1 MTHRRT
7 PDCRLRSGRWIMEA
21 LGGLRWDADIPDPA
35 SRYPG
40 LSTPISDTRQ
50 QDLLALTP
58 LIRRVVAARVRDPQ
72 VVDDLVQETFA
83 RLLQAGPRLDDGALA
98 PFAVVLARNVAVSYV
113 RSRSTEARHLHRLV
127 ELTEPDRPEEQAL
140 RQEEARAVAEGLAR
154 LPTRDRS
161 ALVANEVEGADTATL
176 AAELG
181 STPGAVAARLAR
193 ARAKLR
199 VNYLL
204 AIRGVD
210 LPTDRCRSL
219 LNALSAGDCRRQR
232 ALDAGG
238 HLLTCEV
245 CASLSE
251 PLAERRRALAGLLP
265 FGLVKPLEGL
275 RAWVREHPAQATAGT
290 GAVVGAT
297 LLATQLLG
305 GEPPRQP
312 AVAPTTVTAV
322 VPVGDPRLTSEGRA
336 ILPLTG
342 RPPLSRYA
350 GDPVR
355 AQGVRVLQVV
365 ANEGFWVGMGPRDR
379 VWVQLTGT
387 RESGFQV
394 RPGDRVSFTGR
405 MVEHPPGFAG
415 RTGVTVREG
424 ADLLDQQGHHIK
436 VRVNRLRF
444 VR

>member
-1 MTHRRT
+1 M
-7 PDCRLRSGRWIMEA
+7 P
-21 LGGLRWDADIPDPA
+21 IP
-35 SRYPG
+35 
-40 LSTPISDTRQ
+40 DTRQ

-113 RSRSTEARHLHRLV
+113 RGRITEARHLHRLV
-127 ELTEPDRPEEQAL
+127 ELAEPDRPDERAL

-154 LPTRDRS
+154 LSARDRS

-181 STPGAVAARLAR
+181 STPGAVAAQLAR

-204 AIRGVD
+204 AFRGVD
-210 LPTDRCRSL
+210 LPTDRCRSV
-219 LNALSAGDCRRQR
+219 LNALSAGDRRRQR

-238 HLLTCEV
+238 HLLDCQV

-251 PLAERRRALAGLLP
+251 PLTERRRALAGLLP
-265 FGLVKPLEGL
+265 LGLLKPLEGL
-275 RAWVREHPAQATAGT
+275 RTWVRNHPVQASAGT
-290 GAVVGAT
+290 GAVVGAG
-297 LLATQLLG
+297 LLAAQLLG
-305 GEPPRQP
+305 GDPPPQP
-312 AVAPTTVTAV
+312 PVAAPTTTVI
-322 VPVGDPRLTSEGRA
+322 PGDLTLTSEGRA

-355 AQGVRVLQVV
+355 AQGVRVQQV
-365 ANEGFWVGMGPRDR
+365 AADEGFWVGTSPRDR

-387 RESGFQV
+387 RESGFRSSQAT
-394 RPGDRVSFTGR
+394 RWHSGR
-405 MVEHPPGFAG
+405 MVENSVDFAQ
-415 RTGVTVREG
+415 RVGVTPRRRRVARAAGLPHRG
-424 ADLLDQQGHHIK
+424 ASRPCASADRPVPHSARSG
-436 VRVNRLRF
+436 VGRRGRPRRRRF
-444 VR
+444 GWVG

>member
-1 MTHRRT
+1 M
-7 PDCRLRSGRWIMEA
+7 
-21 LGGLRWDADIPDPA
+21 
-35 SRYPG
+35 
-40 LSTPISDTRQ
+40 STPISDIRQ

-58 LIRRVVAARVRDPQ
+58 LIRRVIAARVRDPQ

-83 RLLQAGPRLDDGALA
+83 RLLQAGPRLDNGALA

-113 RSRSTEARHLHRLV
+113 RGRSTEARHLHRLSD
-127 ELTEPDRPEEQAL
+127 LAEPDRPEERAL
-140 RQEEARAVAEGLAR
+140 RQEEARAVAEGLAG

-181 STPGAVAARLAR
+181 STPGAVAAQLAR

-210 LPTDRCRSL
+210 LPTDRCRSV
-219 LNALSAGDCRRQR
+219 LNALSAGDRRRQR

-238 HLLTCEV
+238 HLLDCEV
-245 CASLSE
+245 CAGLSE
-251 PLAERRRALAGLLP
+251 PLTERRRALAGLLP
-265 FGLVKPLEGL
+265 LGLVKPLEGL
-275 RAWVREHPAQATAGT
+275 RAWARNHPVQATAGT
-290 GAVVGAT
+290 GAVVAAA
-297 LLATQLLG
+297 LVAAQLLG
-305 GEPPRQP
+305 GQPPQP
-312 AVAPTTVTAV
+312 PVAAPTTTVIPA
-322 VPVGDPRLTSEGRA
+322 GDRTLTSEGRA

-355 AQGVRVLQVV
+355 AQGVRVQQV
-365 ANEGFWVGMGPRDR
+365 AADEGFWVGTGPRDR

-387 RESGFQV
+387 RESRPQV
-394 RPGDRVSFTGR
+394 ERGDRVSFTGR
-405 MVEHPPGFAG
+405 MAEDRPGFA
-415 RTGVTVREG
+415 RRAGVTAGEG
-424 ADLLDQQGHHIK
+424 AGLLDQQGNHIQA
-436 VRVNRLRF
+436 RADRLRIT
-444 VR
+444 R

>member
-1 MTHRRT
+1 
-7 PDCRLRSGRWIMEA
+7 
-21 LGGLRWDADIPDPA
+21 
-35 SRYPG
+35 

-72 VVDDLVQETFA
+72 AVDDLVQETFA
-83 RLLQAGPRLDDGALA
+83 RLLQAGPRLDNGALA

-113 RSRSTEARHLHRLV
+113 RGRSTEARHLHRLV
-127 ELTEPDRPEEQAL
+127 ELAEPDRPDERAL

-154 LPTRDRS
+154 LPARDRS

-176 AAELG
+176 AAEFG
-181 STPGAVAARLAR
+181 STPGAVAAQLAR

-204 AIRGVD
+204 SIRGVE
-210 LPTDRCRSL
+210 LPTDRCRSV
-219 LNALSAGDCRRQR
+219 LNALSSGDRRRQR

-238 HLLTCEV
+238 HLLDCEV

-251 PLAERRRALAGLLP
+251 PLTERRRALAGLLP
-265 FGLVKPLEGL
+265 LGLVKPLEGL
-275 RAWVREHPAQATAGT
+275 RAWVRNHPVQATAGT
-290 GAVVGAT
+290 GAVVGAG
-297 LLATQLLG
+297 LLAAQLLG
-305 GEPPRQP
+305 GNPPPQP
-312 AVAPTTVTAV
+312 PGAAPTTTVI
-322 VPVGDPRLTSEGRA
+322 PGDLSLTSEGRA

-355 AQGVRVLQVV
+355 AQGVRVRQV
-365 ANEGFWVGMGPRDR
+365 AADEGFWVGTSPRDR

-387 RESGFQV
+387 RES
-394 RPGDRVSFTGR
+394 RPRVQRGDRVSFSGR
-405 MVEHPPGFAG
+405 MVEHQPGFA
-415 RTGVTVREG
+415 RRAGVTASEG
-424 ADLLDQQGHHIK
+424 AGLLDQQGYH
-436 VRVNRLRF
+436 VEVSAGGLRVTG
-444 VR
+444 

>member
-1 MTHRRT
+1 
-7 PDCRLRSGRWIMEA
+7 
-21 LGGLRWDADIPDPA
+21 
-35 SRYPG
+35 

-83 RLLQAGPRLDDGALA
+83 RLLQAGPRLDNGALA

-113 RSRSTEARHLHRLV
+113 RGRSTEARHLHRLV
-127 ELTEPDRPEEQAL
+127 ELAEPDRPDERAL
-140 RQEEARAVAEGLAR
+140 RQEESRAVAEGLAR
-154 LPTRDRS
+154 LPARDRS

-176 AAELG
+176 AAEFG
-181 STPGAVAARLAR
+181 STPGAVAAQLAR

-204 AIRGVD
+204 SIRGVD
-210 LPTDRCRSL
+210 LPTDRCRSV
-219 LNALSAGDCRRQR
+219 LNALSSGDRRRQR

-238 HLLTCEV
+238 HLLDCEV

-251 PLAERRRALAGLLP
+251 PLTERRRALAGLLP
-265 FGLVKPLEGL
+265 LGLVKPLEGL
-275 RAWVREHPAQATAGT
+275 RTWARSHPVQATAGT
-290 GAVVGAT
+290 GVVGAG
-297 LLATQLLG
+297 LLAAQLLG
-305 GEPPRQP
+305 GNPPPQP
-312 AVAPTTVTAV
+312 PAAAPTTTVI
-322 VPVGDPRLTSEGRA
+322 PGDRSLTSEGRA

-355 AQGVRVLQVV
+355 AQGVRVQQVV
-365 ANEGFWVGMGPRDR
+365 ADEGFWVGTSPRDR

-387 RESGFQV
+387 RES
-394 RPGDRVSFTGR
+394 RPRVQRGDRVSFSGR
-405 MVEHPPGFAG
+405 MVEHQPGFA
-415 RTGVTVREG
+415 RRAGVTAGEG
-424 ADLLDQQGHHIK
+424 AGLLDQQGYH
-436 VRVNRLRF
+436 VEVSAGRLR
-444 VR
+444 VSR

>member
-1 MTHRRT
+1 
-7 PDCRLRSGRWIMEA
+7 
-21 LGGLRWDADIPDPA
+21 
-35 SRYPG
+35 
-40 LSTPISDTRQ
+40 LSTRISDTRQ

-58 LIRRVVAARVRDPQ
+58 LIRRVVAARVKDPQ

-98 PFAVVLARNVAVSYV
+98 PFAVVLARNVAVSYI
-113 RSRSTEARHLHRLV
+113 RGRSTEARHLHRLV
-127 ELTEPDRPEEQAL
+127 DLAEPDRPEERAL

-161 ALVANEVEGADTATL
+161 ALVANEVEGADTAAL
-176 AAELG
+176 AAEFG
-181 STPGAVAARLAR
+181 STPGAVAAQLAR

-204 AIRGVD
+204 AIRGVE
-210 LPTDRCRSL
+210 LPTDRCRSV
-219 LNALSAGDCRRQR
+219 LNALSAGDRRRQR

-238 HLLTCEV
+238 HLLDCEV
-245 CASLSE
+245 CSSLSE
-251 PLAERRRALAGLLP
+251 PLTERRRALAGLFPL
-265 FGLVKPLEGL
+265 GLAKPLEGL
-275 RAWVREHPAQATAGT
+275 RAWVRNHPGQATIGT
-290 GAVVGAT
+290 GAAIGAAM
-297 LLATQLLG
+297 LATQLVG

-312 AVAPTTVTAV
+312 PPAPTTTAV
-322 VPVGDPRLTSEGRA
+322 IPAGDRTLTSEGRA

-355 AQGVRVLQVV
+355 AQGVRVQQVV
-365 ANEGFWVGMGPRDR
+365 ADEGFWVGTSQRDR

-387 RESGFQV
+387 RESSFHVQ
-394 RPGDRVSFTGR
+394 PGDRLSFTGQ
-405 MVEHPPGFAG
+405 MVEHRPGFA
-415 RTGVTVREG
+415 RRAGVTARDG
-424 ADLLDQQGHHIK
+424 AGLLDQQGHHVE
-436 VRVNRLRF
+436 VRANRVRF

>member
-1 MTHRRT
+1 
-7 PDCRLRSGRWIMEA
+7 
-21 LGGLRWDADIPDPA
+21 
-35 SRYPG
+35 

-83 RLLQAGPRLDDGALA
+83 RLLQATPRLDNGALA

-113 RSRSTEARHLHRLV
+113 RGRFTEARHRHRLV
-127 ELTEPDRPEEQAL
+127 DLAEPDRPEEQAL

-154 LPTRDRS
+154 LPARDRS

-181 STPGAVAARLAR
+181 STPGAVAAQLAR

-204 AIRGVD
+204 AIRSVD
-210 LPTDRCRSL
+210 LPTARCRSV
-219 LNALSAGDCRRQR
+219 LNALSAGDRRRQR

-238 HLLTCEV
+238 HLLDCEV

-251 PLAERRRALAGLLP
+251 PLTERRRALAGLLP
-265 FGLVKPLEGL
+265 LGLVKPLEGL
-275 RAWVREHPAQATAGT
+275 RAWARDHPGQATAGT
-290 GAVVGAT
+290 GAVVGAA

-305 GEPPRQP
+305 GNPPPQP
-312 AVAPTTVTAV
+312 PVAAPTTTVIPA
-322 VPVGDPRLTSEGRA
+322 GDPTLTSEGRA

-350 GDPVR
+350 DDPVR
-355 AQGVRVLQVV
+355 AQGARVQQVT
-365 ANEGFWVGMGPRDR
+365 ADEGFWVGTGPRDR

-387 RESGFQV
+387 RESRVQI
-394 RPGDRVSFTGR
+394 RRGDRVSFTGQ
-405 MVEHPPGFAG
+405 MVEHPPGFAS
-415 RTGVTVREG
+415 RADVTAREG
-424 ADLLDQQGHHIK
+424 AALLDQQGYHVQ
-436 VRVNRLRF
+436 VRADRLRL

>member
-1 MTHRRT
+1 M
-7 PDCRLRSGRWIMEA
+7 
-21 LGGLRWDADIPDPA
+21 
-35 SRYPG
+35 
-40 LSTPISDTRQ
+40 STPISDTRQ

-98 PFAVVLARNVAVSYV
+98 PFAVVLARNVAVSFV
-113 RSRSTEARHLHRLV
+113 RGRFTEARHRHRLV
-127 ELTEPDRPEEQAL
+127 ELTEPDRPEERAL

-154 LPTRDRS
+154 LPARDRS

-176 AAELG
+176 AAEVG
-181 STPGAVAARLAR
+181 STPGAVAAQLAR

-204 AIRGVD
+204 AFRGVD
-210 LPTDRCRSL
+210 LPTDRCRSV
-219 LNALSAGDCRRQR
+219 LNALSAGDRRRQR

-238 HLLTCEV
+238 HLLDCEV

-251 PLAERRRALAGLLP
+251 PLTERRRALAGLLP
-265 FGLVKPLEGL
+265 LGLVKPLEGL
-275 RAWVREHPAQATAGT
+275 RTWVRNHPVQATAGT
-290 GAVVGAT
+290 GAVVGAG
-297 LLATQLLG
+297 LLAAQLLG
-305 GEPPRQP
+305 GNPPPQP
-312 AVAPTTVTAV
+312 PVAAPTTTVI
-322 VPVGDPRLTSEGRA
+322 PPGDRTLTSEGRA

-355 AQGVRVLQVV
+355 AQGVRVQQV
-365 ANEGFWVGMGPRDR
+365 AADEGFWVGTSPRDQ

-387 RESGFQV
+387 RES
-394 RPGDRVSFTGR
+394 RPHVERGDRVSFTGR
-405 MVEHPPGFAG
+405 MVEHQPGFA
-415 RTGVTVREG
+415 RRAGVTAGEG
-424 ADLLDQQGHHIK
+424 AGLLDQQGYH
-436 VRVNRLRF
+436 VEVSAGRLR
-444 VR
+444 VTR

>member
-1 MTHRRT
+1 
-7 PDCRLRSGRWIMEA
+7 
-21 LGGLRWDADIPDPA
+21 
-35 SRYPG
+35 

-83 RLLQAGPRLDDGALA
+83 RLLQAGPSLDNGALA

-113 RSRSTEARHLHRLV
+113 RARSTESRHRHRLV
-127 ELTEPDRPEEQAL
+127 DLAEPDRPEERAL

-154 LPTRDRS
+154 LPARDRS

-181 STPGAVAARLAR
+181 STPGAVAAQLAR

-210 LPTDRCRSL
+210 LPTSRCRSV
-219 LNALSAGDCRRQR
+219 LNALSAGDRRRQR

-238 HLLTCEV
+238 HLLDCEV

-251 PLAERRRALAGLLP
+251 PLTERRRALAGLLP
-265 FGLVKPLEGL
+265 LGLVKPLEGL
-275 RAWVREHPAQATAGT
+275 RSWVREHPGQATAGT
-290 GAVVGAT
+290 GAVVGAA

-305 GEPPRQP
+305 GDPPPQP
-312 AVAPTTVTAV
+312 PVSAPTTVTAAI
-322 VPVGDPRLTSEGRA
+322 PAGDPTLTSQGRA

-355 AQGVRVLQVV
+355 AQGARVQQVT
-365 ANEGFWVGMGPRDR
+365 ADEGFWVGAGSRDR

-387 RESGFQV
+387 RESGV
-394 RPGDRVSFTGR
+394 RIRRGDRVSFTGQ
-405 MVEHPPGFAG
+405 MVEHPPRFAS
-415 RTGVTVREG
+415 RAGVTAREG
-424 ADLLDQQGHHIK
+424 AALLDQQGYHVE
-436 VRVNRLRF
+436 VRADRLRL

>member
-1 MTHRRT
+1 M
-7 PDCRLRSGRWIMEA
+7 
-21 LGGLRWDADIPDPA
+21 
-35 SRYPG
+35 
-40 LSTPISDTRQ
+40 STPISDTRQ

-72 VVDDLVQETFA
+72 VVDDLVQETFT
-83 RLLQAGPRLDDGALA
+83 RLLQAGPRLDDDALA
-98 PFAVVLARNVAVSYV
+98 PFAVVLARNVAVSYI

-127 ELTEPDRPEEQAL
+127 ELAEPDRPEEQAL

-181 STPGAVAARLAR
+181 STPGAVAAQLAR

-210 LPTDRCRSL
+210 LPTDRCRSV
-219 LNALSAGDCRRQR
+219 LNALSAGDRRRQR

-265 FGLVKPLEGL
+265 LGLVKPLEGL
-275 RAWVREHPAQATAGT
+275 RAWVRDHPGQASAGT
-290 GAVVGAT
+290 GAVVGAA

-305 GEPPRQP
+305 GDPPRPPP
-312 AVAPTTVTAV
+312 APATATAI
-322 VPVGDPRLTSEGRA
+322 PAGDPTLTSEGRA

-355 AQGVRVLQVV
+355 AQGARVQQVT
-365 ANEGFWVGMGPRDR
+365 ADEGFWVGTSPRDR

-387 RESGFQV
+387 RESRAQV
-394 RPGDRVSFTGR
+394 RRGGRVSFTGQ
-405 MVEHPPGFAG
+405 MVEHPPGFAS
-415 RTGVTVREG
+415 RAGVTAREG
-424 ADLLDQQGHHIK
+424 AALLDQQGYHVE
-436 VRVNRLRF
+436 VRASRLRL

>member
-1 MTHRRT
+1 V
-7 PDCRLRSGRWIMEA
+7 
-21 LGGLRWDADIPDPA
+21 
-35 SRYPG
+35 
-40 LSTPISDTRQ
+40 STPISDTRQ

-83 RLLQAGPRLDDGALA
+83 RLLQAGPRLDTSALA
-98 PFAVVLARNVAVSYV
+98 PYAVVLARNVAVSFV
-113 RSRSTEARHLHRLV
+113 RGRFTEARHLHRLV
-127 ELTEPDRPEEQAL
+127 DLAEPDRPEDRAL
-140 RQEEARAVAEGLAR
+140 HQEEARAVAEGLAR
-154 LPTRDRS
+154 LPDRDRL

-181 STPGAVAARLAR
+181 STPGAVAAQLAR

-210 LPTDRCRSL
+210 LPSARCRSV
-219 LNALSAGDCRRQR
+219 LNALSAGDRRRQR

-238 HLLTCEV
+238 HLLDCEV

-251 PLAERRRALAGLLP
+251 PLTERRRALAGVLPLGLL
-265 FGLVKPLEGL
+265 KPLAGL
-275 RAWVREHPAQATAGT
+275 RVWARDHPAQATAGT
-290 GAVVGAT
+290 GAVVGAA

-305 GEPPRQP
+305 GDPPP
-312 AVAPTTVTAV
+312 APPTPAPATVTAA
-322 VPVGDPRLTSEGRA
+322 VPAGDPRLTSEGRA

-355 AQGVRVLQVV
+355 AQGVPVQQVT
-365 ANEGFWVGMGPRDR
+365 ADEGFWVGTGARDR

-387 RESGFQV
+387 RESRVQV
-394 RPGDRVSFTGR
+394 RRGDRVSFTGR
-405 MVEHPPGFAG
+405 MVGHRPGFAG
-415 RTGVTVREG
+415 GAGVTAREG
-424 ADLLDQQGHHIK
+424 AALLDRQGQHVE
-436 VRVNRLRF
+436 VRADRLRLI
-444 VR
+444 R

>member
-1 MTHRRT
+1 M
-7 PDCRLRSGRWIMEA
+7 
-21 LGGLRWDADIPDPA
+21 
-35 SRYPG
+35 
-40 LSTPISDTRQ
+40 PITDTRQ

-83 RLLQAGPRLDDGALA
+83 RLLQAGPRLDNGALA

-113 RSRSTEARHLHRLV
+113 RSRSTERRHLHRLV
-127 ELTEPDRPEEQAL
+127 DLAEPDQPEERTL

-154 LPTRDRS
+154 LPARDRS

-181 STPGAVAARLAR
+181 STPGAVAAQLAR

-204 AIRGVD
+204 SIRGVD
-210 LPTDRCRSL
+210 LPTDRCRSV
-219 LNALSAGDCRRQR
+219 LNALSSGDRRRQR

-238 HLLTCEV
+238 HLLDCEV

-251 PLAERRRALAGLLP
+251 PLTERRRALAGLLP
-265 FGLVKPLEGL
+265 LGLLKPLEGL
-275 RAWVREHPAQATAGT
+275 RAWARNHPVQATATT
-290 GAVVGAT
+290 GAVVGAG
-297 LLATQLLG
+297 LVAAQLLG
-305 GEPPRQP
+305 GGPAPPP
-312 AVAPTTVTAV
+312 PVAAPTTTVIPA
-322 VPVGDPRLTSEGRA
+322 GDRTLTSEGRA

-355 AQGVRVLQVV
+355 AQGVRVQQV
-365 ANEGFWVGMGPRDR
+365 AADEGFWVGTSSRDR
-379 VWVQLTGT
+379 IWVQLTGT
-387 RESGFQV
+387 RES
-394 RPGDRVSFTGR
+394 RPHIEPGDRVSFTGR
-405 MVEHPPGFAG
+405 MVGHRPGFA
-415 RTGVTVREG
+415 RRVGVTAGEG
-424 ADLLDQQGHHIK
+424 AGLLDQQAYHIEA
-436 VRVNRLRF
+436 RADRLR
-444 VR
+444 VTR

>member
-1 MTHRRT
+1 M
-7 PDCRLRSGRWIMEA
+7 
-21 LGGLRWDADIPDPA
+21 
-35 SRYPG
+35 
-40 LSTPISDTRQ
+40 PISDTRQ

-83 RLLQAGPRLDDGALA
+83 RLLQAGPRLDNGALA

-113 RSRSTEARHLHRLV
+113 RGRSTETRHRHRLV
-127 ELTEPDRPEEQAL
+127 DLAEPDRPEERAL
-140 RQEEARAVAEGLAR
+140 RQEEERAVAEGLAR
-154 LPTRDRS
+154 LPARDRS

-181 STPGAVAARLAR
+181 STPGAVAAQLAR

-204 AIRGVD
+204 SIRGVD
-210 LPTDRCRSL
+210 LPTARCRSV
-219 LNALSAGDCRRQR
+219 LNALSAGDRRRQR

-238 HLLTCEV
+238 HLLDCEV

-251 PLAERRRALAGLLP
+251 PLTERRRALAGLLP
-265 FGLVKPLEGL
+265 LGLVKPLEGL
-275 RAWVREHPAQATAGT
+275 RAWVRNSPGQAATAGT
-290 GAVVGAT
+290 GAVVGAA

-305 GEPPRQP
+305 GDPPPQP
-312 AVAPTTVTAV
+312 AAAPTTTVIPA
-322 VPVGDPRLTSEGRA
+322 GDRTLTSEGRA

-355 AQGVRVLQVV
+355 AQGVRVQQV
-365 ANEGFWVGMGPRDR
+365 AADEGLWVGTSPRDR
-379 VWVQLTGT
+379 VWVQMTGT
-387 RESGFQV
+387 RES
-394 RPGDRVSFTGR
+394 RPQIRRGDRVSFTGR
-405 MVEHPPGFAG
+405 MVEHPPGFA
-415 RTGVTVREG
+415 RRVGVTAGEG
-424 ADLLDQQGHHIK
+424 GGLLDQQGYH
-436 VRVNRLRF
+436 VEVGAGRLR
-444 VR
+444 VTR